1 MNAIAKL
8 KEKIDVI
15 DKLLS
20 VTANS
25 TRRHAELKE
34 MHSDYTMTH
43 DFLCGSREFLDYR
56 PYYSLKELS
65 RSKNQNELNEIYN
78 ELKRLSIRNITES
91 E

>member
-8 KEKIDVI
+8 KEKIGVI

-25 TRRHAELKE
+25 TRRHAE
-34 MHSDYTMTH
+34 
-43 DFLCGSREFLDYR
+43 
-56 PYYSLKELS
+56 LKELS